1 MTRKQNKLLLRIIVS
16 GILLVA
22 FFFVPV
28 NNLVKF
34 FLYLIP
40 YLIVGY
46 DVILKAIN
54 GVMSGEVFDEHFL
67 MSVATIG
74 AMVLGLTYTGDYVEA
89 IAVMFFYQ
97 VGELLQSLAVGKS
110 RKNIATLMDIRPDY
124 AHVEI
129 DGELRQ
135 VSPEEVEPGTVIV
148 VQPGEKIPLDGIVT
162 EGFSDLETSALTGES
177 LPRSVRMGDA
187 VISGCINI
195 SGVLKIKTTKPF
207 TESTVSKILA
217 LVEKAGFNK
226 AKSEKFISKF
236 GKIYTP
242 IVCCCALVVAVI
254 PPLFITFVLH
264 GVPDW
269 NSWIYRAL
277 TFLVVSCPCALVISV
292 PLTFFAGIGGASRM
306 GILVKGSN
314 YLESL
319 AKVKTVV
326 FDKTGTLTRGSFEV
340 TEIRSQGNM
349 SQERLLEYAAY
360 GEIAS
365 GHPIGK
371 SIQKAYGKKLDRQ
384 RVKNIQEKSGKGVVA
399 LVDDVPIAIGN
410 DSLMKDLGIQVQEA
424 DNRTGTI
431 VYVAVHGGF
440 EGYLC
445 IADKIKN
452 ESAQALEDLKRL
464 GVNKTVML
472 TGDRS
477 AIAQTVAEQLG
488 IDEVYSELLPE
499 NKVEKLEK
507 VLSEKKTGDVVA
519 FVGDGINDAPVL
531 MRADIGI
538 AMGALGSDAAIEA
551 ADVVLM
557 DDNPGKIAQG
567 IGIARKCLNI
577 VRQNVVFALGTK
589 ILYLILA
596 TFGFAS
602 MWYAIFADVGV
613 TVLAVLNSTRSLQI
627 MEK

>member
-1 MTRKQNKLLLRIIVS
+1 MTRKQNKLLLRIIIS

-242 IVCCCALVVAVI
+242 IVCYCALAVAVI

-410 DSLMKDLGIQVQEA
+410 DSLMKELGIQVQEV

-431 VYVAVHGGF
+431 VYVAVHGVF

-477 AIAQTVAEQLG
+477 AIAQTVAEHLG
-488 IDEVYSELLPE
+488 IDEEYSELLPE
-499 NKVEKLEK
+499 NKVERLEN
-507 VLSEKKTGDVVA
+507 VLSENKTGEVIEI
-519 FVGDGINDAPVL
+519 GGKGTQDA
-531 MRADIGI
+531 RD
-538 AMGALGSDAAIEA
+538 
-551 ADVVLM
+551 
-557 DDNPGKIAQG
+557 
-567 IGIARKCLNI
+567 
-577 VRQNVVFALGTK
+577 
-589 ILYLILA
+589 
-596 TFGFAS
+596 
-602 MWYAIFADVGV
+602 
-613 TVLAVLNSTRSLQI
+613 
-627 MEK
+627 

>member
-1 MTRKQNKLLLRIIVS
+1 MTNKQNKLLLRIIVS
-16 GILLVA
+16 GIMLVA

-28 NNLVKF
+28 HNLIKF

-124 AHVEI
+124 AHVEV

-242 IVCCCALVVAVI
+242 IVCYCALAVAVI

-410 DSLMKDLGIQVQEA
+410 DSLMKELGIQVQEA

-431 VYVAVHGGF
+431 VYVAVHGVF

-464 GVNKTVML
+464 GANKTVML

-488 IDEVYSELLPE
+488 IDEVYNKLLQSGHTAVE
-499 NKVEKLEK
+499 EKLYPECRH
-507 VLSEKKTGDVVA
+507 E
-519 FVGDGINDAPVL
+519 
-531 MRADIGI
+531 
-538 AMGALGSDAAIEA
+538 
-551 ADVVLM
+551 
-557 DDNPGKIAQG
+557 
-567 IGIARKCLNI
+567 
-577 VRQNVVFALGTK
+577 
-589 ILYLILA
+589 
-596 TFGFAS
+596 
-602 MWYAIFADVGV
+602 
-613 TVLAVLNSTRSLQI
+613 VLNELNKEEVYEDIYSFI
-627 MEK
+627 MK

>member
-1 MTRKQNKLLLRIIVS
+1 MTKKQNKLLLRIIIS

-22 FFFVPV
+22 FFFIPV

-54 GVMSGEVFDEHFL
+54 GVMSGEIFDEHFL

-74 AMVLGLTYTGDYVEA
+74 AMILGLTYTGDYVEA

-97 VGELLQSLAVGKS
+97 VGELLQSIAVGKS

-124 AHVEI
+124 ANIEFE
-129 DGELRQ
+129 GELKQ

-148 VQPGEKIPLDGIVT
+148 VQPGEKIPLDGIIL
-162 EGFSDLETSALTGES
+162 EGISDLETSALTGES
-177 LPRSVRMGDA
+177 LPRNVQPGDE
-187 VISGCINI
+187 VISGCINM
-195 SGVLKIKTTKPF
+195 SGVLKIKTTKAF

-226 AKSEKFISKF
+226 AKAEKFISKF

-242 IVCCCALVVAVI
+242 IVCYCALAVAVI
-254 PPLFITFVLH
+254 PPLFLIFVMQ
-264 GVPDW
+264 VDADW

-292 PLTFFAGIGGASRM
+292 PLTFFAGIGGASKV
-306 GILVKGSN
+306 GILIKGSN

-319 AKVKTVV
+319 AKVKTLV
-326 FDKTGTLTRGSFEV
+326 FDKTGTLTYGTFEV
-340 TEIRSQGNM
+340 TEIQPVGNL
-349 SQERLLEYAAY
+349 SQEKLLEYAAH
-360 GEIAS
+360 GEVAS

-371 SIQKAYGKKLDRQ
+371 SIQKAYGKKLDRV
-384 RVKNIQEKSGKGVVA
+384 RVKDIQEKGGKGVVA
-399 LVDDVPIAIGN
+399 LIDDIPVAIGN
-410 DSLMKDLGIQVQEA
+410 DALMTELGVEFEIPEN
-424 DNRTGTI
+424 DTGTI
-431 VYVAVHGGF
+431 VYVALDGIF

-445 IADKIKN
+445 IADKIKA
-452 ESAQALEDLKRL
+452 ESKKALDTLKTL
-464 GVNKTVML
+464 GVSKTVML
-472 TGDRS
+472 TGDRD
-477 AIAQTVAEQLG
+477 AIARSVAQNLG
-488 IDEVYSELLPE
+488 INEVYSGLLPE

-507 VLSEKKTGDVVA
+507 ILAEKKDGDVVA

-531 MRADIGI
+531 MRADVGI

-567 IGIARKCLNI
+567 ISIARKSMNI
-577 VRQNVVFALGTK
+577 VRENVVFALGTK

-613 TVLAVLNSTRSLQI
+613 TVLAVLNATRALKK